1 MERVK
6 GISTAPTELDELQE
20 LARVATRDA
29 LENYERIPAEWEENL
44 TLGTFFEGDDRIFKL
59 YIAAERPSDAVVI
72 SSARVNRKTK
82 SVSVVITNLKKRASL

>member
-20 LARVATRDA
+20 LARVATREA
-29 LENYERIPAEWEENL
+29 LESYERIPAEWEKKL
-44 TLGTFFEGDDRIFKL
+44 TLGTSFEGDDRIFEL

-72 SSARVNRKTK
+72 STARVNRKSK
-82 SVSVVITNLKKRASL
+82 SVSVAITNLKKGASL